1 MSTSASPFRQGE
13 IWRVRIAWPNGAV
26 HIFGK
31 FTSEQEATA
40 WITAHSWLTMS
51 ELEKGQGKVANA
63 N

>member
-1 MSTSASPFRQGE
+1 
-13 IWRVRIAWPNGAV
+13 V

-51 ELEKGQGKVANA
+51 ELEKGQGNVANA